1 MLRKIV
7 RSKITW
13 SVLTLFAIALVAFVY
28 WFAPHKLFI
37 DTTVEEAAPTV
48 AVPAAAPGTPAPSA
62 PAAPQVLAR
71 GDFISHEHATTGT
84 VVLLRLPDG
93 NRVVRLENLDT
104 SDGPDL
110 RVWIT
115 DAPVLEGKDGWFVFD
130 DGAYQELGKLKGNK
144 GSQNYDLPASVDV
157 AKLNSVT
164 IWCDRFNVSFGA
176 ALLRSA

>member
-48 AVPAAAPGTPAPSA
+48 AVPAAAPGTAAPSA
-62 PAAPQVLAR
+62 PAGPQVLAR
-71 GDFISHEHATTGT
+71 GEFISHEHATTGT
-84 VVLLRLPDG
+84 VVLLQLPDG

-104 SDGPDL
+104 SDGPVLAWLYVMDAFEGGLPSARYLGVMADAAESAGAPADYVQDIRL
-110 RVWIT
+110 RE
-115 DAPVLEGKDGWFVFD
+115 A
-130 DGAYQELGKLKGNK
+130 
-144 GSQNYDLPASVDV
+144 
-157 AKLNSVT
+157 
-164 IWCDRFNVSFGA
+164 RNVGPGPGPIDS
-176 ALLRSA
+176 